1 MQTTIIIRL
10 PTNKSKDM
18 LELDFTTIIT
28 AIVSLIGGGWLFNL
42 YSAKPRKTSI
52 ELENVGKAM
61 EEMNGVINTMK
72 ESSRV
77 YREDTDKTIRGLNT
91 KIENLE
97 KSIKV
102 KDEAIYSA
110 YDCPFPDKSS
120 DCIVLKVYKKC
131 HECSIETQIVQDND
145 EQESEDGE

>member
-1 MQTTIIIRL
+1 M
-10 PTNKSKDM
+10 
-18 LELDFTTIIT
+18 ELDFTTIIT
-28 AIVSLIGGGWLFNL
+28 AIVSVIGGGWLFNL

-61 EEMNGVINTMK
+61 DEMNGVIKTMK
-72 ESSRV
+72 ESSKT
-77 YREDTDKTIRGLNT
+77 YRDETDRTIRVLNT

-110 YDCPFPDKSS
+110 YDCPFPEKSS

-131 HECSIETQIVQDND
+131 RECSIENQIVQDD
-145 EQESEDGE
+145 EIQESEDVE

>member
-1 MQTTIIIRL
+1 
-10 PTNKSKDM
+10 M
-18 LELDFTTIIT
+18 LELDVTTIIT

-72 ESSRV
+72 ESSRT
-77 YREDTDKTIRGLNT
+77 YREDTDRTIQGLNT

-120 DCIVLKVYKKC
+120 DCIVLRVYKKC

>member
-1 MQTTIIIRL
+1 
-10 PTNKSKDM
+10 M
-18 LELDFTTIIT
+18 LELDVTTIIT
-28 AIVSLIGGGWLFNL
+28 AIVGLIGGGWIFNV

-61 EEMNGVINTMK
+61 EEMNGVITTMK

-77 YREDTDKTIRGLNT
+77 YREDTDRTIRGLNT

-131 HECSIETQIVQDND
+131 HECSIETQIVQDD
-145 EQESEDGE
+145 VQESEDEE

>member
-1 MQTTIIIRL
+1 
-10 PTNKSKDM
+10 M
-18 LELDFTTIIT
+18 LELDVTTIIT
-28 AIVSLIGGGWLFNL
+28 AIVGLIGGGWIFNV

-61 EEMNGVINTMK
+61 EEMNGVITTMK

-77 YREDTDKTIRGLNT
+77 YREDTDRTIRGLNA
-91 KIENLE
+91 KVENLE

-120 DCIVLKVYKKC
+120 DCIVLRVYKKC
-131 HECSIETQIVQDND
+131 HECSIETQIVQDD
-145 EQESEDGE
+145 VQESEDEE

>member
-1 MQTTIIIRL
+1 
-10 PTNKSKDM
+10 M
-18 LELDFTTIIT
+18 LELDVTTIIT
-28 AIVSLIGGGWLFNL
+28 AIVSLIGGGWIFNV

-61 EEMNGVINTMK
+61 DEMNGVITTMK
-72 ESSRV
+72 ESSRI
-77 YREDTDKTIRGLNT
+77 YREDTDRTIRGLNA

-131 HECSIETQIVQDND
+131 HECSIENQIVQDD
-145 EQESEDGE
+145 VQESEDGE

>member
-1 MQTTIIIRL
+1 
-10 PTNKSKDM
+10 M
-18 LELDFTTIIT
+18 LELDYTTIIT
-28 AIVSLIGGGWLFNL
+28 AIVSLIGGGWIFNL

-61 EEMNGVINTMK
+61 EEMNGVITTMK

-77 YREDTDKTIRGLNT
+77 YREDTDRTIRGLNT

-131 HECSIETQIVQDND
+131 HDCSIETQIVKDDD

>member
-1 MQTTIIIRL
+1 M
-10 PTNKSKDM
+10 M
-18 LELDFTTIIT
+18 ELDVTTIIT
-28 AIVSLIGGGWLFNL
+28 AIVSLIGGGWIFNV

-61 EEMNGVINTMK
+61 EEMNGVITTMK
-72 ESSRV
+72 ESSRI
-77 YREDTDKTIRGLNT
+77 YREDTDRTIKVLNT

-97 KSIKV
+97 KTIKV

-131 HECSIETQIVQDND
+131 SECSIDTQIIKDND
-145 EQESEDGE
+145 MQESDELE

>member
-1 MQTTIIIRL
+1 M
-10 PTNKSKDM
+10 
-18 LELDFTTIIT
+18 EFDFTTIIT
-28 AIVSLIGGGWLFNL
+28 AIVSVIGGGWLFNL

-72 ESSRV
+72 ESSRT
-77 YREDTDKTIRGLNT
+77 YRDETDRTIRGLNT

-131 HECSIETQIVQDND
+131 RECSIETQIEQDN
-145 EQESEDGE
+145 EIQESEDVES

>member
-1 MQTTIIIRL
+1 MF
-10 PTNKSKDM
+10 
-18 LELDFTTIIT
+18 ELDVTTIIT
-28 AIVSLIGGGWLFNL
+28 AIVSLIGGGWIFNV

-72 ESSRV
+72 ESSRI
-77 YREDTDKTIRGLNT
+77 YREDTDRTIRGLNT
-91 KIENLE
+91 KVENLE

-131 HECSIETQIVQDND
+131 RDCNIETQVFEDSD
-145 EQESEDGE
+145 ESQE

>member
-1 MQTTIIIRL
+1 M
-10 PTNKSKDM
+10 M
-18 LELDFTTIIT
+18 ELDYTTIIT
-28 AIVSLIGGGWLFNL
+28 AIVSLIGGGWIFNV

-61 EEMNGVINTMK
+61 EEMNGVITTMK
-72 ESSRV
+72 ESSRI
-77 YREDTDKTIRGLNT
+77 YREDTDRTIKVLNT

-97 KSIKV
+97 KTIKV

-131 HECSIETQIVQDND
+131 SECSIDTQIIKEKKMKKSD
-145 EQESEDGE
+145 ELE

>member
-1 MQTTIIIRL
+1 M
-10 PTNKSKDM
+10 
-18 LELDFTTIIT
+18 EFDFTTIIT
-28 AIVSLIGGGWLFNL
+28 AIVSVIGGGWLFNL

-72 ESSRV
+72 ESSRT
-77 YREDTDKTIRGLNT
+77 YRDETDRTIRVLNT

-110 YDCPFPDKSS
+110 YDCPFPEKSS

-131 HECSIETQIVQDND
+131 RECSIETQIVKDN
-145 EQESEDGE
+145 EMQESDDGE

>member
-1 MQTTIIIRL
+1 M
-10 PTNKSKDM
+10 M
-18 LELDFTTIIT
+18 ELDVTTIIT
-28 AIVSLIGGGWLFNL
+28 AIVSLIGGGWIFNV

-72 ESSRV
+72 ESSRI
-77 YREDTDKTIRGLNT
+77 YREDTDRTIRGLNT

-102 KDEAIYSA
+102 KEEAIYSA

-131 HECSIETQIVQDND
+131 RDCNIETQVFEDSA
-145 EQESEDGE
+145 ESQE

>member
-1 MQTTIIIRL
+1 M
-10 PTNKSKDM
+10 
-18 LELDFTTIIT
+18 ELDFTTIIT
-28 AIVSLIGGGWLFNL
+28 AIVSVIGGGWLFNL

-72 ESSRV
+72 ESSRT
-77 YREDTDKTIRGLNT
+77 YRDETDRTIRVLNT

-110 YDCPFPDKSS
+110 YDCPFPEKSS

-131 HECSIETQIVQDND
+131 RECSIETQIVKDN
-145 EQESEDGE
+145 EMQESDDGE

>member
-1 MQTTIIIRL
+1 
-10 PTNKSKDM
+10 M
-18 LELDFTTIIT
+18 LELDVTTIIT
-28 AIVSLIGGGWLFNL
+28 AIVGLIGGGWIFNV

-61 EEMNGVINTMK
+61 DEMNGVITTMK
-72 ESSRV
+72 ESSRI
-77 YREDTDKTIRGLNT
+77 YREDTDRTIRGLNA

-120 DCIVLKVYKKC
+120 DCIVLRVYKKC
-131 HECSIETQIVQDND
+131 HECSIENQIVQDD
-145 EQESEDGE
+145 VQESEDGE

>member
-1 MQTTIIIRL
+1 M
-10 PTNKSKDM
+10 
-18 LELDFTTIIT
+18 ELDFTTIIT
-28 AIVSLIGGGWLFNL
+28 AIVSVIGGGWLFNL

-72 ESSRV
+72 ESSRT
-77 YREDTDKTIRGLNT
+77 YRDETDRTISALNT

-110 YDCPFPDKSS
+110 YDCPFPEKSS

-131 HECSIETQIVQDND
+131 RECSIETQIVQDKD
-145 EQESEDGE
+145 VQESEDGD

>member
-1 MQTTIIIRL
+1 
-10 PTNKSKDM
+10 M
-18 LELDFTTIIT
+18 LELDVTTIIT

-61 EEMNGVINTMK
+61 EEMNGVITTMK
-72 ESSRV
+72 ESSRI
-77 YREDTDKTIRGLNT
+77 YREDTDRTIRGLNA

-120 DCIVLKVYKKC
+120 DCIVLRVYKKC
-131 HECSIETQIVQDND
+131 HDCSIETQIVQDTD
-145 EQESEDGE
+145 VQESEDVD

>member
-1 MQTTIIIRL
+1 MDIDI
-10 PTNKSKDM
+10 
-18 LELDFTTIIT
+18 TTIIT
-28 AIVSLIGGGWLFNL
+28 AIVSVIGGGWLFNL

-72 ESSRV
+72 ESSRI
-77 YREDTDKTIRGLNT
+77 YREDTGKTIRCLNT
-91 KIENLE
+91 KIDDLE
-97 KSIKV
+97 KSINV

-131 HECSIETQIVQDND
+131 HDCSIETQIVND
-145 EQESEDGE
+145 DIKESDDGE

>member
-1 MQTTIIIRL
+1 
-10 PTNKSKDM
+10 M
-18 LELDFTTIIT
+18 LELDVTTIIT
-28 AIVSLIGGGWLFNL
+28 AIVGLIGGGWIFNV

-61 EEMNGVINTMK
+61 EEMNGVITTMK
-72 ESSRV
+72 ESSRI
-77 YREDTDKTIRGLNT
+77 YREDTDRTIRDLNA

-145 EQESEDGE
+145 VQEPEDDE

>member
-1 MQTTIIIRL
+1 M
-10 PTNKSKDM
+10 
-18 LELDFTTIIT
+18 ELDFTTIIT
-28 AIVSLIGGGWLFNL
+28 AIVSVIGGGWLFNL

-72 ESSRV
+72 ESSRT
-77 YREDTDKTIRGLNT
+77 YRDETDRTIRCLNT

-110 YDCPFPDKSS
+110 YDCPFPEKSS

-131 HECSIETQIVQDND
+131 HECNIETQIVQDN
-145 EQESEDGE
+145 EIQESEDGE

>member
-1 MQTTIIIRL
+1 
-10 PTNKSKDM
+10 M
-18 LELDFTTIIT
+18 LELDVTTIIT
-28 AIVSLIGGGWLFNL
+28 AIVSLIGGGWIFNV

-61 EEMNGVINTMK
+61 EEMNGVITTMK

-77 YREDTDKTIRGLNT
+77 YREDTDRTIRGLNT

-120 DCIVLKVYKKC
+120 DCIVLRVYKKC
-131 HECSIETQIVQDND
+131 HECSIETQIVQDD
-145 EQESEDGE
+145 VQESEGEE

>member
-1 MQTTIIIRL
+1 
-10 PTNKSKDM
+10 M
-18 LELDFTTIIT
+18 LELDYTTILT
-28 AIVSLIGGGWLFNL
+28 AIVSLIGGGWIFNV

-61 EEMNGVINTMK
+61 EEMNGVITTMK
-72 ESSRV
+72 ESSRI
-77 YREDTDKTIRGLNT
+77 YREDTDRTIRDLNA

-145 EQESEDGE
+145 VQESEDDE

>member
-1 MQTTIIIRL
+1 
-10 PTNKSKDM
+10 M
-18 LELDFTTIIT
+18 LDFDFTTIIT
-28 AIVSLIGGGWLFNL
+28 AVVSLIGGGWLFNL

-72 ESSRV
+72 ESSRT
-77 YREDTDKTIRGLNT
+77 YRDETDRTIRVLNT

-110 YDCPFPDKSS
+110 YDCPFPEKSS

-131 HECSIETQIVQDND
+131 RECSIETQIVQDKD
-145 EQESEDGE
+145 VQESEDGE

>member
-1 MQTTIIIRL
+1 
-10 PTNKSKDM
+10 M
-18 LELDFTTIIT
+18 LELDVTTIIT
-28 AIVSLIGGGWLFNL
+28 AIVSLIGGGWIFNV

-61 EEMNGVINTMK
+61 DEMNGVITTMK

-77 YREDTDKTIRGLNT
+77 YREDTDRTIRGLNT

-120 DCIVLKVYKKC
+120 DCIVLRVYKKC
-131 HECSIETQIVQDND
+131 HECSIETQIVQDD
-145 EQESEDGE
+145 DVQESEDVD

>member
-1 MQTTIIIRL
+1 MF
-10 PTNKSKDM
+10 
-18 LELDFTTIIT
+18 ELDVTTIIT
-28 AIVSLIGGGWLFNL
+28 AIVSLIGGGWIFNV

-61 EEMNGVINTMK
+61 EEMNGVITTMK
-72 ESSRV
+72 ESSRI
-77 YREDTDKTIRGLNT
+77 YREDTDRTIKVLNT

-97 KSIKV
+97 KTIKV

-131 HECSIETQIVQDND
+131 RECSIETQIVQDDVQELD
-145 EQESEDGE
+145 ELE

>member
-1 MQTTIIIRL
+1 MEI
-10 PTNKSKDM
+10 
-18 LELDFTTIIT
+18 DFTTIIT

-72 ESSRV
+72 ESSRT
-77 YREDTDKTIRGLNT
+77 YRDDTDRTIRVLNT

-131 HECSIETQIVQDND
+131 RECSIETKIVQDN
-145 EQESEDGE
+145 EIQESEDGE

>member
-1 MQTTIIIRL
+1 MF
-10 PTNKSKDM
+10 
-18 LELDFTTIIT
+18 ELDVTTIIT
-28 AIVSLIGGGWLFNL
+28 AIVSLIGGGWIFNV

-61 EEMNGVINTMK
+61 EEMNGVITTMK
-72 ESSRV
+72 ESSRI
-77 YREDTDKTIRGLNT
+77 YREDTDRTIKVLNT

-97 KSIKV
+97 KTIKV

-131 HECSIETQIVQDND
+131 RECNIETQVFDGSA
-145 EQESEDGE
+145 ESQE

>member
-1 MQTTIIIRL
+1 
-10 PTNKSKDM
+10 M
-18 LELDFTTIIT
+18 LELDVTTIIT
-28 AIVSLIGGGWLFNL
+28 AIVSLIGGGWIFNV

-61 EEMNGVINTMK
+61 DEMNGVITTMK
-72 ESSRV
+72 ESSRI
-77 YREDTDKTIRGLNT
+77 YREDTDRTIRGLNA

-120 DCIVLKVYKKC
+120 DCIVLRVYKKC
-131 HECSIETQIVQDND
+131 HECSIESQIVQDD
-145 EQESEDGE
+145 VQESEDGE

>member
-1 MQTTIIIRL
+1 M
-10 PTNKSKDM
+10 
-18 LELDFTTIIT
+18 ELDVTTIIT
-28 AIVSLIGGGWLFNL
+28 AIVSLIGGGWIFNV

-72 ESSRV
+72 ESSRT
-77 YREDTDKTIRGLNT
+77 YREDTDRTIRCLNT
-91 KIENLE
+91 KIDNLE

-120 DCIVLKVYKKC
+120 DCIVLRVYKKC
-131 HECSIETQIVQDND
+131 HECSIETQIVQ
-145 EQESEDGE
+145 EKETQESDGVE

>member
-1 MQTTIIIRL
+1 M
-10 PTNKSKDM
+10 
-18 LELDFTTIIT
+18 EFDFTTIIT
-28 AIVSLIGGGWLFNL
+28 AIVSLIGGGWIFNL
-42 YSAKPRKTSI
+42 DSAIPTKTSI

-72 ESSRV
+72 ESSRT
-77 YREDTDKTIRGLNT
+77 YRDETDRTIRGLNT

-97 KSIKV
+97 KTIKV
-102 KDEAIYSA
+102 KDEAIYAA

-131 HECSIETQIVQDND
+131 HECSIETQVFEDSA
-145 EQESEDGE
+145 ESQE

>member
-1 MQTTIIIRL
+1 M
-10 PTNKSKDM
+10 M
-18 LELDFTTIIT
+18 ELDYTTIIT
-28 AIVSLIGGGWLFNL
+28 AIVSLIGGGWIFNV

-61 EEMNGVINTMK
+61 DEMNGVITTMK

-77 YREDTDKTIRGLNT
+77 YREDTDRTIRVLNT

-131 HECSIETQIVQDND
+131 RECSIETQIVQDN
-145 EQESEDGE
+145 EIQESEDGES

>member
-1 MQTTIIIRL
+1 M
-10 PTNKSKDM
+10 
-18 LELDFTTIIT
+18 ELDFTTIIT

-72 ESSRV
+72 ESSRT
-77 YREDTDKTIRGLNT
+77 YRDDTDRTIRVLNT

-131 HECSIETQIVQDND
+131 RECSIETQIVQDN
-145 EQESEDGE
+145 EIQESEDVE

>member
-1 MQTTIIIRL
+1 M
-10 PTNKSKDM
+10 M
-18 LELDFTTIIT
+18 ELDVTTIIT
-28 AIVSLIGGGWLFNL
+28 AIVSLIGGGWIFNV

-61 EEMNGVINTMK
+61 DEMNGVITTMK
-72 ESSRV
+72 ESSRI
-77 YREDTDKTIRGLNT
+77 YREDTDRTIRGLNA

-97 KSIKV
+97 KTIKV

-131 HECSIETQIVQDND
+131 SECSIDTQIVKDND
-145 EQESEDGE
+145 MQDLEELE

>member
-1 MQTTIIIRL
+1 MF
-10 PTNKSKDM
+10 
-18 LELDFTTIIT
+18 ELDVTTIIT

-61 EEMNGVINTMK
+61 EEMNGVIKTMK
-72 ESSRV
+72 ESSRT
-77 YREDTDKTIRGLNT
+77 YREETDRTIRGLNT

-131 HECSIETQIVQDND
+131 HECSIETQIVQDN
-145 EQESEDGE
+145 EIQESEDVE

>member
-1 MQTTIIIRL
+1 M
-10 PTNKSKDM
+10 M
-18 LELDFTTIIT
+18 GLDYTAIIT
-28 AIVSLIGGGWLFNL
+28 AIVGLVGGGWLFNL

-52 ELENVGKAM
+52 ELENVRKAM

-72 ESSRV
+72 ESSRI
-77 YREDTDKTIRGLNT
+77 YREDTDRTIRGQNA
-91 KIENLE
+91 KIDNLE
-97 KSIKV
+97 KTMKV

-131 HECSIETQIVQDND
+131 HDCTIDTKIVQDND
-145 EQESEDGE
+145 VQESEDIE

>member
-1 MQTTIIIRL
+1 M
-10 PTNKSKDM
+10 
-18 LELDFTTIIT
+18 ELDFTTIIT
-28 AIVSLIGGGWLFNL
+28 AIVSVIGGGWLFNL

-61 EEMNGVINTMK
+61 DEMNGVINTMK
-72 ESSRV
+72 ESSRT
-77 YREDTDKTIRGLNT
+77 YRDETDRTIRGLNT

-131 HECSIETQIVQDND
+131 RECSIDTKIVQDN
-145 EQESEDGE
+145 EIQESEDVE

>member
-1 MQTTIIIRL
+1 
-10 PTNKSKDM
+10 M
-18 LELDFTTIIT
+18 LELDVTTIIT
-28 AIVSLIGGGWLFNL
+28 AIVGLIGGGWIFNV

-61 EEMNGVINTMK
+61 EEMNGVITTMK

-77 YREDTDKTIRGLNT
+77 YREDTDRTIRGLNT

-120 DCIVLKVYKKC
+120 DCIVLRVYKKC
-131 HECSIETQIVQDND
+131 HECSIETQIVQDD
-145 EQESEDGE
+145 DVQESEDGEQ

>member
-1 MQTTIIIRL
+1 
-10 PTNKSKDM
+10 M
-18 LELDFTTIIT
+18 LELDVTTIIT
-28 AIVSLIGGGWLFNL
+28 AIVSLIGGGWIFNV

-61 EEMNGVINTMK
+61 DEMNGVITTMK
-72 ESSRV
+72 ESSRI
-77 YREDTDKTIRGLNT
+77 YREDTDRTIRGLNT

-120 DCIVLKVYKKC
+120 DCIVLRVYKKC
-131 HECSIETQIVQDND
+131 HECSIETQIVQDD
-145 EQESEDGE
+145 DVQESEDVD

>member
-1 MQTTIIIRL
+1 
-10 PTNKSKDM
+10 M
-18 LELDFTTIIT
+18 LELDVTTIIT
-28 AIVSLIGGGWLFNL
+28 AIVGLIGGGWIFNV

-61 EEMNGVINTMK
+61 EEMNGVITTMK

-77 YREDTDKTIRGLNT
+77 YREDTDRTIRGLNT

-131 HECSIETQIVQDND
+131 HECSIETQIVQDN
-145 EQESEDGE
+145 EIQESEDVE

>member
-1 MQTTIIIRL
+1 
-10 PTNKSKDM
+10 M
-18 LELDFTTIIT
+18 LNLDFTTIIT
-28 AIVSLIGGGWLFNL
+28 AIVSLIGGGWLFSL

-61 EEMNGVINTMK
+61 DEMNGVINTMK
-72 ESSRV
+72 ESSRI

-131 HECSIETQIVQDND
+131 HECSIDTQIVKGDD
-145 EQESEDGE
+145 IQESEDDE